1 VFSVVEVIQRGDN
14 MFGRRVVA
22 LGAVAMWT
30 VAVGF
35 GVSAAA
41 QQQTAD
47 RKIWDGVYTPA
58 QAARGKPKFEMSCG
72 RCHNNE
78 LVGSERGPTLK
89 GNGFWNKYENDSLGS
104 LFTFLRD
111 MMPRDGAGLVSDEVK
126 VDILAYI
133 LSRNDVPA
141 GADELKL
148 AASALE
154 AIKIT
159 KKGVLDGVYTAAQ
172 AERGKANFLSG
183 RCGGCHQLDLS
194 GDRGPALKGDSF
206 LSHWENGSVNALFK
220 KISETM
226 PPNSPN
232 ETSDEAKVD
241 IVAYLLQSNAFPAGK
256 SELTLDADA
265 LEAIEIA
272 RKSLAAAAPNFSLVQ
287 VVGCLTQAPNSGWT
301 LTRTSEP
308 VVTRQEQPSAS
319 GLKEAEARP
328 LGGQTWQLVSATPFK
343 PEAHNGQKMEARGLI
358 YKDARD
364 AMLNLT
370 SLQMVAA
377 SCAN

>member
-1 VFSVVEVIQRGDN
+1 MRRRRLVVLGAAAIWTAA
-14 MFGRRVVA
+14 VA
-22 LGAVAMWT
+22 LDLTATHAV
-30 VAVGF
+30 
-35 GVSAAA
+35 AA
-41 QQQTAD
+41 QQGSAD
-47 RKIWDGVYTPA
+47 RKLWDGVYTA
-58 QAARGKPKFEMSCG
+58 EQAARGKPRFEASCS

-89 GNGFWNKYENDSLGS
+89 GNAFWNKYENDSLGS
-104 LFTFLRD
+104 LFTLIRD
-111 MMPRDGAGLVSDEVK
+111 TMPRDGGAGVVSDEVK

-141 GADELKL
+141 GSEELKL
-148 AASALE
+148 AGNALE

-172 AERGKANFLSG
+172 AERGKSTFLSG

-194 GDRGPALKGDSF
+194 GDRGPALKGDGF

-226 PPNSPN
+226 PPNGPN
-232 ETSDEAKVD
+232 ETTDEAKID
-241 IVAYLLQSNAFPAGK
+241 IIAFLLQSNGFPVGK
-256 SELTLDADA
+256 SELKLDADA

-272 RKSLAAAAPNFSLVQ
+272 RKGVTASAPNFSLVQ
-287 VVGCLTQAPNSGWT
+287 VVGCLTPAANNIWT
-301 LTRTSEP
+301 LTRTSDP

-319 GLKEAEARP
+319 GLKEAEAKA
-328 LGGQTWQLVSATPFK
+328 LGAQTFQLVSATSFK
-343 PEAHNGQKMEARGLI
+343 PEEHKGQKVEARGLL
-358 YKDARD
+358 YKDTRD
-364 AMLNLT
+364 TMLNLT

-377 SCAN
+377 SCNSQ